1 MLARGAEHMP
11 CVTCGP
17 RRASGRSGAAVR
29 PCGARAL
36 VWRLRSDALVRT
48 DVRVGFD
55 RTVRLWPC
63 AEFARKIMFKQV
75 RIQHLVPPAS

>member
-1 MLARGAEHMP
+1 MP

-36 VWRLRSDALVRT
+36 VSSGGSDALVR
-48 DVRVGFD
+48 VRFGRSRRLT

-75 RIQHLVPPAS
+75 RIQHLVPPA